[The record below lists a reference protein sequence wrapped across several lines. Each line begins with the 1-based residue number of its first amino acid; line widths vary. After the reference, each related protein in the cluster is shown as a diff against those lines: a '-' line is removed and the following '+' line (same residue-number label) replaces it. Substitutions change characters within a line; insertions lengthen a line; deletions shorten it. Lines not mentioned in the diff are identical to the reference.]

1 MLLSI
6 KTILIIIIYNI
17 LGIFDL
23 GMLGQLLIV
32 YELFSEVFDS
42 PIFLKFKTFNL
53 FVNKN
58 ILYVLKNKIANY

>member
-1 MLLSI
+1 
-6 KTILIIIIYNI
+6 
-17 LGIFDL
+17 
-23 GMLGQLLIV
+23 MLGQLLIV

-58 ILYVLKNKIANY
+58 ILYVLKNKIANYW